1 MLEPLE
7 RLDDLGSEMAR
18 AARDAGVRLIWRNQL
33 RTSKRSVVRQGK
45 IEGNAASTLS
55 GHGVQV
61 VTADGRVALASR
73 DDFEPD
79 EARKLLQRVIATAT
93 GAERLGLQA
102 ADAAVL
108 EPLTGRE
115 IPVDPAAFDAV
126 DLPRIGARLQELE
139 KEIAGRVP
147 GPTLS
152 VSFRSELDAWRVFR
166 DDGTDVFFAMP
177 RCVLGM
183 RATGSGDGGR
193 HGVSAT
199 LFSPNPNMPFD
210 DGQVELFLRRATQA
224 ARLATVLPDAPNHA
238 AGSFPLVID
247 YALAKGLAHE
257 AFGHASEA
265 DGFRSSILAED
276 GKFKVGEQVGPENIS
291 IVDEPVDGDHAW
303 QPFSANGVRR
313 ERTEIVRGGRLLD
326 GLSDPW
332 SAQAGGVRLTGAGR
346 AETFRSAPQPRMTN
360 IRIESSEPLAAPG
373 AFEDY
378 GPEEVRELLANSG
391 VFKRHPKVVYLSGY
405 TGGQVNTA
413 GGDFVFHCKAI
424 YDLDENGVS
433 LYKPAIFSGSMF
445 GALQSVRE
453 AYGPLLLDAI
463 GYCGKWGQQV
473 PSSGGSHYF
482 LVLEPHES
490 VGLGGRE

>member
-7 RLDDLGSEMAR
+7 QLDDLGSAMAR
-18 AARDAGVRLIWRNQL
+18 DARDAGVRLIWRNQL
-33 RTSKRSVVRQGK
+33 RGSKRSVVRQGRV
-45 IEGNAASTLS
+45 EGNAASTLS
-55 GHGVQV
+55 GHGAQV

-73 DDFEPD
+73 DDFKPD
-79 EARKLLQRVIATAT
+79 EARRLLQRVIATAA

-102 ADAAVL
+102 ADASAL
-108 EPLTGRE
+108 EPVIGRE

-126 DLPRIGARLQELE
+126 DLPRVGERLKELE
-139 KEIAGRVP
+139 RELQGRVP

-152 VSFRSELDAWRVFR
+152 VSFRSELDSWRIFR

-199 LFSPNPNMPFD
+199 LFSPDPNLPFD
-210 DGQVELFLRRATQA
+210 DGQVDLFLRRATQA
-224 ARLATVLPDAPNHA
+224 AELARVLPDAPNHA

-265 DGFRSSILAED
+265 DGFRSSILAKD
-276 GKFKVGEQVGPENIS
+276 GKFKVGEQVGPETIS
-291 IVDEPVDGDHAW
+291 IIDEPVGGDHAW
-303 QPFSANGVRR
+303 QPFSSNGVRR
-313 ERTEIVRGGRLLD
+313 QRTEIVRAGRLLD

-332 SAQAGGVRLTGAGR
+332 SAKAGGVRLTGAGR
-346 AETFRSAPQPRMTN
+346 AESFRSAPQPRMTN

-373 AFEDY
+373 VFEDY
-378 GPEEVRELLANSG
+378 GPEEVRELLAASG

-424 YDLDENGVS
+424 YDLDERGVS